1 MNSMRLLGYGIDTL
15 VVNLYW
21 DTGAYNLPEGLESTL
36 DNLKELGRD
45 DPDAGVFWGVDAYL
59 PLPNPLRGWSSCSEI
74 EPELFQSAS
83 VHSVRHYRW
92 LLDFAGLVFWR
103 LSSVKETTRRASFP
117 AMRVEFT
124 GRYLMYARRRADEV
138 VRWAVE
144 AATNLV
150 GVRPSRVQVSRADLF
165 CDVEVP
171 PGYFGLESLN
181 RFTSR
186 SRARGL
192 YAVEPAAL
200 GEAQA
205 PATGGGPMSIT
216 PPATSGLRV
225 PESWA
230 EGPGHL
236 SAHLRGR
243 DWSGFTFGRGPLHAR
258 VYSKTIEAKS
268 KPGARALLEVY
279 AQEHGPIQGEVV
291 RVEFQLTTEALAEMV
306 VPGDGSDVRDWD
318 TFLWAVPAIWRYLTG
333 EWLQYRADG
342 GHKHMRHNEVDEV
355 WKLVQS
361 AFQSGEVGSGGIV
374 RHAWKAVVDPVM
386 LAKQALGAYLS
397 ALVAVGKVVDRV
409 RGVWVRLFREL
420 GLDEEGEKALAKVG
434 YWAVRKAERVKLAKF
449 GMMPEF
455 GGV

>member
-1 MNSMRLLGYGIDTL
+1 MSSVRLLGYGIDTL

-21 DTGAYNLPEGLESTL
+21 DEGAYSLPEGLEATL
-36 DNLKELGRD
+36 DNLKELGRVE
-45 DPDAGVFWGVDAYL
+45 PDAGVLWGVDAYL
-59 PLPNPLRGWSSCSEI
+59 PLPNPLAGWTGSEV
-74 EPELFQSAS
+74 EPELFQSAA
-83 VHSVRHYRW
+83 VRSVRHYRW
-92 LLDFAGLVFWR
+92 MLDFAGLIFWR
-103 LSSVKETTRRASFP
+103 LSSVKETTRRANFP

-171 PGYFGLESLN
+171 HGYFTLDSLN

-192 YAVEPAAL
+192 YAVEPAAP
-200 GEAQA
+200 GEAGA
-205 PATGGGPMSIT
+205 PATGGPMSIT
-216 PPATSGLRV
+216 PPATRLRV
-225 PESWA
+225 PESWEEA
-230 EGPGHL
+230 PAHL

-258 VYSKTIEAKS
+258 VYSKTIEAKA
-268 KPGARALLEVY
+268 KPGARALLEMY
-279 AQEHGPIQGEVV
+279 GQEHGPIEGEVI
-291 RVEFQLTTEALAEMV
+291 RVEFQLTTEALAEII

-318 TFLWAVPAIWRYLTG
+318 TFVWAVPAIWAYLTG
-333 EWLQYRADG
+333 DWLVYRQEG
-342 GHKHMRHNEVDEV
+342 GYRRMRDNEVDAV
-355 WKLVQS
+355 WVVVQS
-361 AFQSGEVGSGGIV
+361 AFRSGEVGRGGVV
-374 RHAWKAVVDPVM
+374 RHAWKAMVDPVM
-386 LAKQALGAYLS
+386 LAKQALGAYMT

-420 GLDEEGEKALAKVG
+420 GLDKEGEEALGKIG
-434 YWAVRKAERVKLAKF
+434 FWSVRKAERVKLAKF
-449 GMMPEF
+449 GFMPV